1 MSAQERIDGE
11 LIELTWQ
18 ADDGAWAVARVRLAD
33 GSEITVVGPL
43 GQLSEG
49 VHLAL
54 EGVWTEHARFGRQLK
69 VSSYLV
75 EDPRTLEGLAR
86 YLGSGAVRGM
96 GPELA
101 RRAVAKF
108 GLETLRILEHSPERL
123 LEVEG
128 IGPKR
133 HEEIVGHWERDKAGR
148 ELAVMLRG
156 YGLGAAVTRRVMA
169 RFGDDALAVVRAD
182 PYRLASEVSGVAFRT
197 ADTIARALGIG
208 SEDPRRARAAVQW
221 LLSEAEAEGH
231 CFLPWDELL
240 RRAQAIDISADAA
253 IAALQQPVLERSVV
267 VRESALTGLRPVF
280 RGQMDRLEQRVA
292 DRVRFRCGML
302 EMEVPVAAAEDR
314 AGIALNEDQRRAVAM
329 AMRARLCVITGGPGT
344 GKTTIVRVMMEAV
357 ALRHERWAL
366 AAPTGRAARRLAESC
381 GRDGLTL
388 HRLLEISMQTMAFQ
402 RNRNRPLEL
411 DGVLVDEASMLDLPL
426 FDALLDALRPGAAL
440 VLVGDADQLP
450 SVGPGQ
456 VLRDLISAG
465 EVPVVSLHHV
475 YRQAAGS
482 GIVRNAHRILR
493 GDAPLSAERDPEDEG
508 RSDFFI
514 VQREA
519 AEDVLDALLRVVR
532 ERLPSRGFDPLRDV
546 QVLSPM
552 RKGPLGTV
560 ALNEALREAL
570 NPDGEALR
578 WAGRTWRVGDRV
590 MQVRND
596 YDNDIFNGDVGRVVS
611 VDRVALRVDFDGRV
625 LELSGDALERLEL
638 AYAVSIHKSQGSEY
652 PATVVLMHTTHF
664 VMLRRSLLYTAV
676 TRAKRFCCVIGSA
689 RAIRQAVG
697 EAGGEERWTLLADR
711 IRG

>member
-11 LIELTWQ
+11 LVDISWQ
-18 ADDGAWAVARVRLAD
+18 ADDGSWAVARVRRSD

-43 GQLSEG
+43 GHLSSG

-69 VSSYLV
+69 VSSFLV

-96 GPELA
+96 GAELA
-101 RRAVAKF
+101 RRAVDKF
-108 GLETLRILEHSPERL
+108 GLDTLRVLEHSPERL
-123 LEVEG
+123 REVEG

-133 HEEIVGHWERDKAGR
+133 YEEIVGHWERDKAGR

-156 YGLGAAVTRRVMA
+156 WGLGAAVTRRVIS
-169 RFGDDALAVVRAD
+169 RFGDEALSVVRSD

-197 ADTIARALGIG
+197 ADAIARGLGI
-208 SEDPRRARAAVQW
+208 SADDPRRARAAVLW
-221 LLSEAEAEGH
+221 LLSEAEGEGH
-231 CFLPWDELL
+231 CFLPWDELI
-240 RRAQAIDISADAA
+240 RRAGAIEVTPEAA
-253 IAALQQPVLERSVV
+253 AAALDQPILERTVV
-267 VRESALTGLRPVF
+267 VRDSAIPGLRPVF
-280 RGQMDRLEQRVA
+280 RGPVDRQEQRVA
-292 DRVRFRCGML
+292 DRVRFRCGLL
-302 EMEVPVAAAEDR
+302 EMEVPVAAAETA
-314 AGIALNEDQRRAVAM
+314 AGIVLNDDQRRAVAM
-329 AMRARLCVITGGPGT
+329 ALRARICVITGGPGT
-344 GKTTIVRVMMEAV
+344 GKTTIVRVMMEAI
-357 ALRHERWAL
+357 ALRRERWAL

-381 GRDGLTL
+381 GRDGMTL
-388 HRLLEISMQTMAFQ
+388 HRLLEISMQTMSFQ
-402 RNRNRPLEL
+402 RNRNRPLDL

-426 FDALLDALRPGAAL
+426 FEALLEALRPGAAL

-456 VLRDLISAG
+456 VLRDLITAG
-465 EVPVVSLHHV
+465 EVPVVSLHQV

-493 GDAPLSAERDPEDEG
+493 GEAPFSAERDPEGEG
-508 RSDFFI
+508 MSDFYI
-514 VQREA
+514 LHRESP
-519 AEDVLDALLRVVR
+519 EEVLDALLRVVR
-532 ERLPSRGFDPLRDV
+532 ERLPQRGFDPLRDV

-552 RKGPLGTV
+552 RRGPLGTI
-560 ALNEALREAL
+560 ALNEQLREAL

-578 WAGRTWRVGDRV
+578 WAGKVWRVGDRV

-611 VDRVALRVDFDGRV
+611 VDRVALRVDFDGRI
-625 LELSGDALERLEL
+625 LEISGDALERLEL

-652 PATVVLMHTTHF
+652 PATVVLMHNAHF
-664 VMLRRSLLYTAV
+664 VMLRRSLLYTAI
-676 TRAKRFCCVIGSA
+676 TRARRFCCVIGSA
-689 RAIRQAVG
+689 WAVRQAVG